1 MLYGPKAG
9 TRVGNYRVR
18 NLDGAQKSWE
28 ARAAPQVHVVWS
40 TPSIGRGLA
49 IRAERKGGFAKAL
62 VVLAR
67 SYLDVFVAASVK
79 AGVRL
84 KATTLYCFVLVA
96 PEKAG
101 VTATLPTHATHSSDR
116 GAERVKDATRV
127 FHSSRIKHNG
137 GI

>member
-28 ARAAPQVHVVWS
+28 ARAAQVHVVWS
-40 TPSIGRGLA
+40 TPSIGRGSA
-49 IRAERKGGFAKAL
+49 IRAERKGGFAKAQ

-84 KATTLYCFVLVA
+84 KATTLLLLAQCTVNSLAKSAAVH
-96 PEKAG
+96 
-101 VTATLPTHATHSSDR
+101 TT
-116 GAERVKDATRV
+116 
-127 FHSSRIKHNG
+127 SRRREPRIFL
-137 GI
+137 

>member
-28 ARAAPQVHVVWS
+28 ARAAQVHVVWS
-40 TPSIGRGLA
+40 TPSIGRGSA
-49 IRAERKGGFAKAL
+49 IRAERKGGFAKAQ

-84 KATTLYCFVLVA
+84 KATTIIASGRWRSEEEECTLYNCS
-96 PEKAG
+96 
-101 VTATLPTHATHSSDR
+101 TM
-116 GAERVKDATRV
+116 
-127 FHSSRIKHNG
+127 
-137 GI
+137 